1 MKDIIKKAKEKYE
14 LRPFLKQLGFSSLEE
29 LKQGC
34 AVKKAGRP
42 RKEPTKVIRV
52 PVSALDKINK
62 VLEKH
67 DGKRKKT
74 ENIPQQ

>member
-1 MKDIIKKAKEKYE
+1 MN
-14 LRPFLKQLGFSSLEE
+14 KQ
-29 LKQGC
+29 
-34 AVKKAGRP
+34 GRP

-74 ENIPQQ
+74 KKIPQQ